1 MVNGPSFLLM
11 YGLCVIAVATGY
23 YVFRFWVS
31 VVMQMMCEPNYL
43 KNWDFFVVCMI

>member
-23 YVFRFWVS
+23 YVFGFGYQLLCR
-31 VVMQMMCEPNYL
+31 
-43 KNWDFFVVCMI
+43 